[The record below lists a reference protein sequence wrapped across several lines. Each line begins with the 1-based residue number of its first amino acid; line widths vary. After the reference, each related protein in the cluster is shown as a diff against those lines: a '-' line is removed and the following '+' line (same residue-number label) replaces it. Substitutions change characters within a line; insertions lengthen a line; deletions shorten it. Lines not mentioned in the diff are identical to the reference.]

1 MSLNLT
7 KVGLNELINKYTD
20 KGEKMLFGKTKKI
33 QELEARIMNT
43 NTMIL
48 DILFDKRTSNELAKT
63 MVKLLVCLD
72 RETAEF
78 MLNEYGDIE
87 VGKISYP
94 KNSNQQKRYNN
105 QLHKIKKIL

>member
-1 MSLNLT
+1 MFFDS
-7 KVGLNELINKYTD
+7 K
-20 KGEKMLFGKTKKI
+20 FKKI

-78 MLNEYGDIE
+78 MLNEYEDLEI
-87 VGKISYP
+87 GKMSYP
-94 KNSNQQKRYNN
+94 KNSNQQKRYNVIGPMLRKHLI
-105 QLHKIKKIL
+105 QTSSESDYKF

>member
-1 MSLNLT
+1 
-7 KVGLNELINKYTD
+7 
-20 KGEKMLFGKTKKI
+20 MLFGKTKKI

-48 DILFDKRTSNELAKT
+48 DILFDRRTSNELAKT

-78 MLNEYGDIE
+78 MLNEYGGIE

-94 KNSNQQKRYNN
+94 KNSNQQKRYNVIGPMLRKCLT
-105 QLHKIKKIL
+105 QIDSKKK

>member
-1 MSLNLT
+1 
-7 KVGLNELINKYTD
+7 
-20 KGEKMLFGKTKKI
+20 MLFGKTKKI

-87 VGKISYP
+87 VDKISYP
-94 KNSNQQKRYNN
+94 KNSNQQKRYNVIGPMLRKCLA
-105 QLHKIKKIL
+105 QIDSKKK

>member
-1 MSLNLT
+1 
-7 KVGLNELINKYTD
+7 
-20 KGEKMLFGKTKKI
+20 MLFGKTKKI

-78 MLNEYGDIE
+78 MLNEHGDIE
-87 VGKISYP
+87 VGKKSYP
-94 KNSNQQKRYNN
+94 KNSNQQKRYKFNSPMLRKCLA
-105 QLHKIKKIL
+105 QIDSKKK